1 VGAFWQDIR
10 DDVGNGAQQSLHQF
24 IIRSVSPKC
33 SALHYGCER
42 GHGMPDEIKR
52 LRQELLFAYQLIR
65 DLTEQV
71 CDLHILVAPLI
82 GALDQEHAGRDL
94 GEARLRVALVMQE
107 QLFQEKS
114 ASIGVVEQA
123 IRRLKVN

>member
-1 VGAFWQDIR
+1 
-10 DDVGNGAQQSLHQF
+10 
-24 IIRSVSPKC
+24 
-33 SALHYGCER
+33 
-42 GHGMPDEIKR
+42 MPDEIKR

-82 GALDQEHAGRDL
+82 GALDQERAGRDL